1 MAPWGQSPWQIPVQE
16 GLSLYVTSLSKHTF
30 WFSRP
35 NSVSNILSNHP
46 TNHRNVP
53 AIPAFLTSELHM
65 TQLSENLK
73 VWLENVAA
81 GVYTSRICVLPLS
94 PGSITCFLQTYSRVR
109 QITCSLSCLWRGY
122 KTPSLDR
129 QSGGSL
135 VSLAGE
141 IYNWASSRRPWE
153 GEELIV
159 GSKRHKSGV
168 SSSYSHEQN
177 SKGTQVLIFLWP
189 EIRHI
194 PSCSRDWGHCCPQ
207 KDVPEDTG
215 SYTHHT
221 HHMARLS

>member
-1 MAPWGQSPWQIPVQE
+1 MVPWGQSPWQIPIQE
-16 GLSLYVTSLSKHTF
+16 GLSLCVTSLSKHTF

-35 NSVSNILSNHP
+35 DSVSNILSNHP

-109 QITCSLSCLWRGY
+109 QITCSLSCLWRDY

-129 QSGGSL
+129 QSGESL
-135 VSLAGE
+135 VSMAGE
-141 IYNWASSRRPWE
+141 LYNWSSRRRPWE
-153 GEELIV
+153 SKELI
-159 GSKRHKSGV
+159 GSAPKDP
-168 SSSYSHEQN
+168 SSYSHEQN
-177 SKGTQVLIFLWP
+177 
-189 EIRHI
+189 
-194 PSCSRDWGHCCPQ
+194 
-207 KDVPEDTG
+207 
-215 SYTHHT
+215 
-221 HHMARLS
+221 